1 MTARERVLANERAT
15 RPIAIRPA
23 YVRLT
28 GSFDGAVLLSQIL
41 YWFGNDGDGNPRARV
56 SRDGEL
62 WIAKSGEAWA
72 IELGALTP
80 EGEPRRP
87 LIRRTM
93 KELEGA
99 GLIFVK
105 VWKFNGAPTTHVR
118 PNWDALETALSAN
131 PLAAGGQS
139 KDLTRA
145 ANGNDAGGQSLTET
159 TAETTIR
166 DYGNTPRAT
175 SNGDVGA
182 GGGSPVTVDSR
193 VNGSGVDGKT
203 KQWAPFYDAVQTS
216 LGGVQVY
223 KAGGVPVS
231 WVGKLA
237 GQFGG
242 AAPAGVAEAVE
253 LWGEFE
259 AWARRSRYASGVRW
273 DFVSPKSIEGHA
285 GKFLADRA
293 RKAAPTAPVIRADMS
308 DALRGAYAEVARQA
322 ATPQP
327 QTADCPF

>member
-166 DYGNTPRAT
+166 DYGNNPRAT

-182 GGGSPVTVDSR
+182 GGADLVPEVAPPTERHAGSSSPWDTLGRTIAFDLTGSEERAYITRGRRAGALQAWIGHIVGDVGRIAKNDPGAALDLWIMFRASVQPDDWERYVSR
-193 VNGSGVDGKT
+193 TTARERFGKWT
-203 KQWAPFYDAVQTS
+203 
-216 LGGVQVY
+216 LN
-223 KAGGVPVS
+223 
-231 WVGKLA
+231 
-237 GQFGG
+237 GG
-242 AAPAGVAEAVE
+242 AASVAAVLAGRGDTRVMP
-253 LWGEFE
+253 GD
-259 AWARRSRYASGVRW
+259 G
-273 DFVSPKSIEGHA
+273 
-285 GKFLADRA
+285 
-293 RKAAPTAPVIRADMS
+293 AA
-308 DALRGAYAEVARQA
+308 
-322 ATPQP
+322 
-327 QTADCPF
+327 